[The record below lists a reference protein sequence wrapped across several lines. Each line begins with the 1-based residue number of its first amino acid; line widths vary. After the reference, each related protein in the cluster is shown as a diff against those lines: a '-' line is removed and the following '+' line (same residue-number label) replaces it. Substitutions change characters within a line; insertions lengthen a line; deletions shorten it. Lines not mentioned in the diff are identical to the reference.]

1 MRALVVRVHVA
12 GGRIGMDVGG
22 AGVGMPC
29 RVFNNAIGCFL
40 GSGHYRIYEYV
51 LPNALGHEGRQ
62 RPSYCLL
69 ARRPGSKRWI
79 NLPFQDGQWPTQKS
93 LDHLRTG
100 CLSFNYGAARLHVS
114 IFASSCSR
122 WPHMAT
128 SMLV

>member
-1 MRALVVRVHVA
+1 MWA
-12 GGRIGMDVGG
+12 
-22 AGVGMPC
+22 C

-69 ARRPGSKRWI
+69 ARRPDSKRWI

-93 LDHLRTG
+93 LDHLRSG
-100 CLSFNYGAARLHVS
+100 RLFFNYGAARLHVS

-128 SMLV
+128 EMLV